1 MAICGKIFSEQSWDC
16 DNKPTGGIDQEI
28 ILINKSDINLTTT
41 VLDRTL
47 TDSAGTHKVT
57 TLELKS
63 GATGYSFSSIRSKR
77 LFSVGASININ
88 DDGPNDWT
96 HTLNTRVFNLCEESL
111 VFLKGLGEGAEVVAV
126 VQTNDKGTD
135 SACAF
140 QVYGFDKGL
149 KLTEA
154 TYNSNENK
162 GTIPLV
168 LASAA
173 PDFEPY
179 PPMLY
184 LDTDYATTL
193 AAFEAKF
200 SQP

>member
-1 MAICGKIFSEQSWDC
+1 MAICGKIFSEQSFDC
-16 DNKPTGGIDQEI
+16 DSKPTGGIEQTI
-28 ILINKSDINLTTT
+28 ILINREDINLSTT

-47 TDSAGTHKVT
+47 TDSSGTHKIT
-57 TLELKS
+57 TLELAS
-63 GATGYSFSSIRSKR
+63 GTTGYEFTSIRSKR
-77 LFSVGASININ
+77 LFSAGANININ

-126 VQTNDKGTD
+126 VQTNDKGTN

-149 KLTEA
+149 KLLEA

-162 GTIPLV
+162 GTVPVV
-168 LASAA
+168 LASQE
-173 PDFEPY
+173 PDLEPY

-184 LDTDYATTL
+184 LDTDYATSL
-193 AAFEAKF
+193 AAFENKF
-200 SQP
+200 AQP